1 MAGKR
6 SGTEPTVVLVGRPN
20 VGKSTLF
27 NRITGT
33 RRAIVTPMAG
43 TTRDVIAH
51 QAEWLDTTFNLVDT
65 GGLFGASLDP
75 LHELVVKHGQRA
87 IQSADVIVFVVD
99 GREGLVSG
107 DQEIARQLRPVGVPV
122 VLAVNKT
129 DVKRADEQEFYQLGI
144 EPLVGIAAEHGQGIG
159 DLLDEVV
166 RYLKAKPASAGRGAR
181 ASREARGGG
190 SKKTAKAASAEPLDE
205 FDDADDADVVDDT
218 DGVDDADGEDDAVSV
233 GELGAVEEGEAAG
246 GSKLVTEGAT
256 AGGIGAKVRKGQRG
270 PGAAS
275 TSGAFR
281 NIETRTSHDL
291 AIAASGEAA
300 PTAEASRRGDAP
312 DTGEISIAI
321 IGRPN
326 VGKSSLVNRL
336 LKEERVMVSPLAGTT
351 RDPIDTVL
359 RWRGRDLRIV
369 DTAGIRRAG
378 KVANAAHVEAVSVVL
393 ARRAIERADVA
404 VLLIDAVEGP
414 TDQDAAIAGE
424 AERTGCGVIIVA
436 NKWDL
441 MKGRGV
447 NFSKEFDEN
456 LRRRL
461 KFLDYA
467 PVMHLSALTGE
478 RTPKLLEMIERVAKA
493 RHARVSTGAL
503 NRFVK
508 AATDAHPP
516 VSPERRAVRIMYAS
530 QTGVAP
536 PTFVLFTNVATT
548 FHFSYE
554 RFLINRLREEFEFI
568 GTPIRLH
575 IRKRG
580 KT

>member
-1 MAGKR
+1 VRAGRPKGARFRMAGKR

-43 TTRDVIAH
+43 TTRDVIAQ
-51 QAEWLDTTFNLVDT
+51 QAQWLDTTFTLVDT

-107 DQEIARQLRPVGVPV
+107 DQEIAQQLRPVGVPV

-129 DVKRADEQEFYQLGI
+129 DDKRAADQDFYQLGI
-144 EPLVGIAAEHGQGIG
+144 EPMVSIAAEHGQGVG

-166 RYLKAKPASAGRGAR
+166 GRLKATPVSAGRGA
-181 ASREARGGG
+181 A
-190 SKKTAKAASAEPLDE
+190 AEP
-205 FDDADDADVVDDT
+205 
-218 DGVDDADGEDDAVSV
+218 
-233 GELGAVEEGEAAG
+233 
-246 GSKLVTEGAT
+246 
-256 AGGIGAKVRKGQRG
+256 
-270 PGAAS
+270 
-275 TSGAFR
+275 FR
-281 NIETRTSHDL
+281 NIETRTSHDVAL
-291 AIAASGEAA
+291 AASGEAA
-300 PTAEASRRGDAP
+300 PTEEESRRGDAP

-359 RWRGRDLRIV
+359 RWHGRDLRII

-378 KVANAAHVEAVSVVL
+378 KVANSAQVEAVSVVL
-393 ARRAIERADVA
+393 ARRAIDRADVA
-404 VLLIDAVEGP
+404 VLLIDSVEGP

-424 AERTGCGVIIVA
+424 AERSGCGVIIVA

-447 NFSKEFDEN
+447 NYSKEFDEN

-461 KFLDYA
+461 KFLEYA
-467 PVMHLSALTGE
+467 PVLHLSAVTGE
-478 RTPKLLEMIERVAKA
+478 RTPKLLEMIERVAA
-493 RHARVSTGAL
+493 SRHTRVSTGAL
-503 NRFVK
+503 NRFVESIT
-508 AATDAHPP
+508 ASQPP
-516 VSPERRAVRIMYAS
+516 VSPDRRAVRILYAS

-536 PTFVLFTNVATT
+536 PTFVMFTNVATT

-554 RFLINRLREEFEFI
+554 RFLINRLRESFGFI
-568 GTPIRLH
+568 GSPIRLH
-575 IRKRG
+575 VRRRAK
-580 KT
+580 